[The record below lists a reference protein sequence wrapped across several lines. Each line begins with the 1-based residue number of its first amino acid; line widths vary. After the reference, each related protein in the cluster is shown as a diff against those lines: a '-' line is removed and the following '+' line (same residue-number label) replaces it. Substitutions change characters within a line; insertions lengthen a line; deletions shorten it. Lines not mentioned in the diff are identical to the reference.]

1 MRATRPDRAALA
13 TTAALASALALLAP
27 VARVLFPRLFVLGED
42 GSFVTV
48 GALALLVYAAPVI
61 VIAVAG
67 RATPV
72 AMAVT
77 GLVALAAA
85 RLGVQF
91 LHPIPGWLAIGAS
104 VVALIGAT
112 GLLVG
117 LAGRRALHMLPV
129 AVVAGLALD
138 TAVRVPTASWEPVWR
153 SGIGPTG
160 LAIGTVALTAVALTA
175 ALRDRTI
182 DAGAGVPAGAVAAI
196 GPFLMLQLVFVQNLG
211 WVGSQA
217 SVSLPVAAVAILVAD
232 ALALGAAALVTIGPR
247 RPGAA
252 VALPVG
258 VVTVALT
265 IVVSAVEGPWVIA
278 VMLVL
283 QVTAAACL
291 MVAASTEASA
301 SPVALVL
308 AATSAS
314 VGFLLLAL
322 LWQLHIDRPLPF
334 PRAVV
339 PAVAGLWLAGSAM
352 MAVTRVRRVARPS
365 EATPVLAGATGIA
378 ALCLLATAVV
388 ALSWPSPDVA
398 ALESTDVR
406 VVSFNVRGGVGPAAM
421 LDVDAIARSIGAS
434 APDVVV
440 LQEVARGWPV
450 FGAGDLLA
458 DLERR
463 LGMSSAFEPAADGQ
477 FGNAILSHLPMTRV
491 AGGALPPDPGEQ
503 SRSFLTMRLQT
514 ASGPLDVTATHLGSG
529 ADDQIDALLAGLQP
543 GATAIVAGDMN
554 MLPTDGASVARFEEA
569 GLVDTAAATG
579 DPCRTTSA
587 EPTSSCDRPDWVWV
601 TPDLDIARFAIGDAS
616 ASDHL
621 PIEVTLMLS

>member
-1 MRATRPDRAALA
+1 MREARRDRTALA
-13 TTAALASALALLAP
+13 TATALALAMALLAP
-27 VARVLFPRLFVLGED
+27 VARVLFPRLFVMGED
-42 GSFVTV
+42 GSFVTA
-48 GALALLVYAAPVI
+48 GLLALLVYASPVI
-61 VIAVAG
+61 VVAAR

-72 AMAVT
+72 AMAAT
-77 GLVALAAA
+77 GIVALAAA
-85 RLGVQF
+85 RLAVQF
-91 LHPIPGWLAIGAS
+91 LHPIPGWLAIGAT

-112 GLLVG
+112 GMLVG
-117 LAGRRALHMLPV
+117 LAGRRTLRMLPV

-138 TAVRVPTASWEPVWR
+138 TAVRVPAASWEPVWR
-153 SGIGPTG
+153 SGIGPAS
-160 LAIGTVALTAVALTA
+160 LAIGTVALAGVALTA

-182 DAGAGVPAGAVAAI
+182 DAGAGVSAGAVAAI

-232 ALALGAAALVTIGPR
+232 ALALGAAALVAIGPR
-247 RPGAA
+247 RPG
-252 VALPVG
+252 VG
-258 VVTVALT
+258 VVLPIGVATVALT
-265 IVVSAVEGPWVIA
+265 IVVSAVEGPWAIA

-283 QVTAAACL
+283 QVTAAVCL
-291 MVAASTEASA
+291 MVAASSEASV
-301 SPVALVL
+301 SRIALVL
-308 AATSAS
+308 AATAAS

-352 MAVTRVRRVARPS
+352 TAVSRVRRDTRS
-365 EATPVLAGATGIA
+365 REAVPALAAATGIV
-378 ALCLLATAVV
+378 ALCLVATAVV
-388 ALSWPSPDVA
+388 ALSWPSPEIA
-398 ALESTDVR
+398 THEGTDVR
-406 VVSFNVRGGVGPAAM
+406 VVSFNVRGGVGPDAM
-421 LDVDAIARSIGAS
+421 LDVDAIARSIAAS
-434 APDVVV
+434 RPDVVV

-477 FGNAILSHLPMTRV
+477 FGNAILSRLPMRRV

-503 SRSFLTMRLQT
+503 RRSFLTMRVRT

-529 ADDQIDALLAGLQP
+529 AIDQIDALLAGIES

-554 MLPTDGASVARFEEA
+554 MQPTDAASVARFEHA

-579 DPCRTTSA
+579 DPCRTTSV

-601 TPDLDIARFAIGDAS
+601 TPDLDVARFAIGDAS

-621 PIEVTLMLS
+621 PIEVTLTLP